1 MKFKHLIV
9 VQAEGL
15 AVVEINRPKV
25 LNALNAVTIDELHE
39 LIDELTTDR
48 TVRAIVLTGS
58 GERSFIAGGDIE
70 ELAAMKPTRAQEVAK
85 RGQMLADRLE
95 GMGKPI
101 VAAINGYALG
111 AGCEIAMACTLRIA
125 AETSKIG
132 LPEINLGLI
141 PGYGG
146 TQRLPRLVG
155 VGRALEML
163 LTGEQIDAKEAWRIG
178 LVNRVVPPSRLMEE
192 AKALAAVLAAKAPL
206 ASRYILEAVRG
217 GLKLS
222 LPDGCDLEAALF
234 GLVSATEDM
243 REGTQ
248 AFLEKRRPTF
258 KGV

>member
-1 MKFKHLIV
+1 MIFKHLIV
-9 VQAEGL
+9 EQTDGL
-15 AVVEINRPKV
+15 AVVTINRPEV
-25 LNALNAVTIDELHE
+25 LNALNAATIDELHE
-39 LIDELTTDR
+39 LFDELTADR
-48 TVRAIVLTGS
+48 TVRSVVLTGA
-58 GERSFIAGGDIE
+58 GERAFVAGGDIE

-95 GMGKPI
+95 CAGKPV
-101 VAAINGYALG
+101 VAALNGYALG

-125 AETSKIG
+125 AETAKIG
-132 LPEINLGLI
+132 QPEINLGLI

-155 VGRALEML
+155 AGRALEML
-163 LTGEQIDAKEAWRIG
+163 LTGDQIDAKEAWRIG

-192 AKALAAVLAAKAPL
+192 AKGLAAVLAGKAPL

-217 GLKLS
+217 GLQVS
-222 LPDGCDLEAALF
+222 LPDGCELEAALF
-234 GLVSATEDM
+234 GLVSATDDM